1 MKKKLYLCKKIKIA
15 YMRIYLLFIYFI
27 VISLSVS
34 GKEFYC
40 FEGDTSESIFAKSKD
55 RELAK
60 ITTSTYLEDTAS
72 RNKWSVKAGG
82 YISTDLF
89 WDTRTVID
97 SRDGMLCLYPENV
110 QKDISGKDI
119 NARPS
124 FNFLALN
131 TRISLRIQ
139 SPDALGAKI
148 SGMVEGWFAGMSNND
163 MNGFSM
169 RHAFIKMDWE
179 KSSLLMGQTWHPL
192 FTENCFA
199 NTVAGSA
206 GAPFQPFS
214 RSAQIRFTQNFLK
227 HSKAMFYISSQ
238 RDFLSSG
245 SIGASSSYLRNS
257 AMPEMGV
264 QYIFTNY
271 HYRGGFLFGLG
282 YDYKYLI
289 PRIITDSNLY
299 TRKGINSQAVTVFIH
314 YYKKNGRVSYSN
326 SGIKAKAMYSR
337 GCNEFLTLGGY
348 AFKFYNNDFLNLNND
363 YQYTTLNSVSS
374 WIDIYMQKNHWE
386 FGLFGGFAKNLGSQ
400 HRIQNFDNPQAYFAR
415 GRDIDYLYRVSF
427 RTVYTVREIGK
438 NLIQFGIEPEYTA
451 ATYSN
456 RLNEYGLPQKKS
468 DLFPDA
474 KINHVGNLRILL
486 NATLYF

>member
-1 MKKKLYLCKKIKIA
+1 
-15 YMRIYLLFIYFI
+15 MRIYLLLIYLIFT
-27 VISLSVS
+27 SLSLS
-34 GKEFYC
+34 GKELYC
-40 FEGDTSESIFAKSKD
+40 FEGDTSESIFVKNKN
-55 RELAK
+55 RQLTK

-72 RNKWSVKAGG
+72 RNKWSVKVGG

-89 WDTRTVID
+89 WDTRTVVE
-97 SRDGMLCLYPENV
+97 SRDGLLCLYPENV
-110 QKDISGKDI
+110 QKDINGKDI

-124 FNFLALN
+124 FNFLAMN

-169 RHAFIKMDWE
+169 RHAFLKMEWRT
-179 KSSLLMGQTWHPL
+179 SALLMGQTWHPL

-206 GAPFQPFS
+206 GAPFQAFS
-214 RSAQIRFTQNFLK
+214 RSAQIRFTQTFLK

-238 RDFLSSG
+238 RDFLSS
-245 SIGASSSYLRNS
+245 SYAGASSSYLRNS

-264 QYIFTNY
+264 QYIFKYKPKSHTDL
-271 HYRGGFLFGLG
+271 LFGLG

-289 PRIITDSNLY
+289 PRITTDSNLY
-299 TRKGINSQAVTVFIH
+299 TRNGVHSQSAIAFLH
-314 YYKKNGRVSYSN
+314 YTETLKLQW
-326 SGIKAKAMYSR
+326 GIKAKAMYTM

-348 AFKFYNNDFLNLNND
+348 AYQFYNNNLLNLQNN
-363 YQYTTLNSVSS
+363 YQYTTINSLSS
-374 WIDIYMQKNHWE
+374 WLDIYIIKSHWE
-386 FGLFGGFAKNLGSQ
+386 FGIFGGFAKNLGSQ
-400 HRIQNFDNPQAYFAR
+400 HRIQNFDNPQAYFVR
-415 GRDIDYLYRVSF
+415 GRDIDYLSRVSV
-427 RTVYTVREIGK
+427 RAVYAIR
-438 NLIQFGIEPEYTA
+438 NLIQFGIEPEYTVA
-451 ATYSN
+451 AYSN
-456 RLNEYGLPQKKS
+456 RLNEFGQPQQKS

-474 KINHVGNLRILL
+474 KINHVGNLRMLF